1 MLIYKLLNIVINTS
15 INISIKA
22 IKYFDYITQIRI
34 LNHNDYIDKLRSVY
48 IKSRKK
54 AIDKHGNT
62 MLDVAKLRTKIEIKT
77 KGTK

>member
-34 LNHNDYIDKLRSVY
+34 LNHNDYIDKLKSVY

-54 AIDKHGNT
+54 AIDKHGNI